1 MKKNKKSLIWSFQ
14 QEGSDKISY
23 LIGTMHVRD
32 ARAFKYQNLFFQK
45 ILSCDAFATEFNLDE
60 ASQNLSQ
67 AALMLP
73 EGVSLKSLFTEK
85 WYERVTELFE
95 QKVGNDLLSYDSLR
109 PILLVN
115 ILTEAILLKDAPQSL
130 DETLWIFAKQNAKK
144 MLGIETMQEQMDI
157 LQKMDVEDQVKQ
169 VKDIT
174 RNFARFRKTLLRMTA
189 LYEEADIQA
198 LYESAK
204 RSVKGNRKLLLY
216 DRNERMANEIMAIHA
231 QQSICAAVG
240 AGHLAGKKGILR
252 FLKLK
257 GFNIQPIFANT

>member
-14 QEGSDKISY
+14 QEGSEKISY

-32 ARAFKYQNLFFQK
+32 ARAFTYQNLFFQK

-60 ASQNLSQ
+60 AAQNFSQS
-67 AALMLP
+67 ALMLP
-73 EGVSLKSLFTEK
+73 EGVQLKNLFTEK
-85 WYERVTELFE
+85 WYERITALFE
-95 QKVGNDLLSYDSLR
+95 EKVGSDLLPYDALR

-130 DETLWIFAKQNAKK
+130 DETLWLFAKQNAKK
-144 MLGIETMQEQMDI
+144 LMGIETMQEQMDI
-157 LQKMDVEDQVKQ
+157 LQQMDVADQVKQ
-169 VKDIT
+169 VKDIA

-198 LYESAK
+198 LYETAK

-216 DRNERMANEIMAIHA
+216 DRNERMAREIVDIHA
-231 QQSICAAVG
+231 QHSICAAVG

-252 FLKLK
+252 LLKLK
-257 GFNIQPIFANT
+257 GFNIQPVF

>member
-45 ILSCDAFATEFNLDE
+45 ILSCEAFATEFNLDE
-60 ASQNLSQ
+60 AAQNFSQS
-67 AALMLP
+67 ALMLP
-73 EGVSLKSLFTEK
+73 EGIRLKSLFTEK
-85 WYERVTELFE
+85 WYERVTELFQ
-95 QKVGNDLLSYDSLR
+95 QKVGSDLLSYDALR

-130 DETLWIFAKQNAKK
+130 DETLWIFAKQNSKK

-157 LQKMDVEDQVKQ
+157 LNKMDVDDQVKQ

-198 LYESAK
+198 LYETAK

-216 DRNERMANEIMAIHA
+216 DRNERMATEIMAIHV